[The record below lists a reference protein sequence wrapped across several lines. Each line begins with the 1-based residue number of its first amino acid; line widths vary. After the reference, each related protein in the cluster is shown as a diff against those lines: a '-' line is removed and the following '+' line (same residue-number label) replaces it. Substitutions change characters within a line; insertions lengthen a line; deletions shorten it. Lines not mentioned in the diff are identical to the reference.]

1 MILIRFSSKEPLH
14 HKRILHSI
22 RHSVLTSGYANR
34 IKIGRIT
41 KSDQLKREPYHIGL
55 VFDSSRYKNKETEKF
70 YVGMLKTES
79 SKPNIDA
86 VFEING
92 TDGKVSV
99 NLLYKNGE
107 IVSTH
112 NAILELPNVIK
123 EMFE

>member
-1 MILIRFSSKEPLH
+1 
-14 HKRILHSI
+14 
-22 RHSVLTSGYANR
+22 
-34 IKIGRIT
+34 
-41 KSDQLKREPYHIGL
+41 
-55 VFDSSRYKNKETEKF
+55 
-70 YVGMLKTES
+70 MLKTES
-79 SKPNIDA
+79 NRPNIDA